1 MTNSVNISL
10 DQIVATQA
18 KKASSNTG
26 SKGLSGNDL
35 SNFINTLASLL
46 GDATGDN
53 LILQNNLNLEQN
65 NLTLAVNLASQL
77 QEQGLLPDSMK
88 DISLG
93 ELSHGILYILN
104 SENLLSSTEDLN
116 QEKLLKYLGTI
127 LEAKNSQ
134 ADMRIKPSLITDL
147 TNTLEANNV
156 EEINDNNNDDILLE
170 GKSSLEEL
178 VETLLN
184 AAQIIPSTSDIA
196 ETISQIDDT
205 DTKDEFISDI
215 LLKLSTEADQLGQE
229 VVENPQIQI
238 QLVNS
243 VQEQLSTIAQDG
255 SVTKKELSS
264 IKDNVISQLKALGLS
279 DDEIK
284 NQLIDLSKNLN
295 KPIANGNN
303 NLDISETTSI
313 TTKAETTATASM
325 LAGDGGIKSASLL
338 QNKSIG
344 EKVSGMGVS
353 GNIIQS
359 MADGEFSDSSSNF
372 TNSSEGSIYDLDGF
386 NNTETL
392 NQSTNTA
399 NSFTNYLSSTKG
411 SIPTTTT
418 QMIAVQIQ
426 KNAGAQISK
435 MKIQLMPEELG
446 KLDINLQF
454 DKDGSIKAHL
464 VAEKSETLSMLQK
477 DSNQLQK
484 ILQDAGFNVS
494 QDSLSFDLQQNS
506 QDNLGAFKDN
516 NQNAYNKNFASS
528 LNGEISLDDMVEAQI
543 AIQATGYINSRGVNI
558 QV

>member
-1 MTNSVNISL
+1 LTNSVNISL